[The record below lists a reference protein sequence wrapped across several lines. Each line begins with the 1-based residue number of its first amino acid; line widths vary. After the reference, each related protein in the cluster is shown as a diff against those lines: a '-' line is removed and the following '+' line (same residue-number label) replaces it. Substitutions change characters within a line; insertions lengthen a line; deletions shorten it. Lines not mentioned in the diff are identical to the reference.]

1 MRIIHT
7 SDLHL
12 GKKVHE
18 YSMIEDQAFIL
29 DRIIDNV
36 KRQEAD
42 ALLISGDVYD
52 KSLPSEAAINL
63 LNDFLIALSEMD
75 LPVFIIP
82 GNHDSADR
90 LSFGNWLMAKSSV
103 FIQGPYTGKI
113 RPHYLHDEFGKLAI
127 YSLPFIRP
135 SAIKSFFPDRQV
147 DSYEDAVR
155 LCIEDMDIDRNIR
168 NIILAH
174 QFVAGA
180 SRTDSEILSLG
191 GTDSISPSLFK
202 DFDYVALGHIHRPQ
216 KMGADHIRYSGSPL
230 KYSISEQ
237 DDKKSLVQIDLLDK
251 GNIGLSF
258 LPLKPLRDLRE
269 IRGKYDQI
277 LLKDNY
283 KNTNTD
289 DYVHIVLED
298 ELEVPNAMA
307 NLSLVY
313 PNILKLDYDNLRTQ
327 AESGVKSLSAIE
339 KRSEM
344 DLLREFYLAQNGVEM
359 STYQEDLS
367 ISIFKEI
374 SEEKA

>member
-42 ALLISGDVYD
+42 ALLISGDIYD

-63 LNDFLIALSEMD
+63 LNDFLTGLSEMG

-135 SAIKSFFPDRQV
+135 SAIKSFFPDRRV

-155 LCIEDMDIDRNIR
+155 LCIEDMDIDRSIR
-168 NIILAH
+168 NIIMAH

-251 GNIGLSF
+251 GNIELSF

-344 DLLREFYLAQNGVEM
+344 DLLREFYLGQNGVEM

>member
-1 MRIIHT
+1 MRILHT

-18 YSMIEDQAFIL
+18 YSMIEDQSFIL
-29 DRIIDNV
+29 DQILAYV
-36 KRQEAD
+36 KNQEAD
-42 ALLISGDVYD
+42 ALIISGDIYD

-63 LNDFLIALSEMD
+63 LNDFLTRLSEMD
-75 LPVFIIP
+75 LPVYIIP

-103 FIQGPYTGKI
+103 YIQGPYRGKI
-113 RPHYLHDEFGKLAI
+113 KPHYLNDEYGKLAI
-127 YSLPFIRP
+127 YSLPYIRP
-135 SAIKSFFPDRQV
+135 SAIKSFFPDRQI

-155 LCIEDMDIDRNIR
+155 LCIGAMGIDKNIR

-174 QFVAGA
+174 QFVSGA

-191 GTDSISPSLFK
+191 GTDSIPSSLFK
-202 DFDYVALGHIHRPQ
+202 DFDYVGLGHIHRPQ
-216 KMGADHIRYSGSPL
+216 KMASDYIRYSGSPL

-237 DDKKSLVQIDLLDK
+237 NDKKSLVQIDLFEK
-251 GNIGLSF
+251 GSTQIYL

-277 LLKDNY
+277 ILKKNY
-283 KNTNTD
+283 ENTD
-289 DYVHIVLED
+289 TNDYVHIVLED
-298 ELEVPNAMA
+298 QLEVPNAMA

-313 PNILKLDYDNLRTQ
+313 PYILKLDYDNLRSRT
-327 AESGVKSLSAIE
+327 ESNVKSLSAIE

-344 DLLREFYLAQNGVEM
+344 DLLKDFYLAQNGSPM
-359 STYQEDLS
+359 SAYQENLS
-367 ISIFKEI
+367 LSIFKEI
-374 SEEKA
+374 REEEI

>member
-42 ALLISGDVYD
+42 ALIISGDIYD

-63 LNDFLIALSEMD
+63 LNDFLTGLSEMG

-113 RPHYLHDEFGKLAI
+113 RPNYLHDEFGKLAI

-135 SAIKSFFPDRQV
+135 SAIKSFFPDRRV

-155 LCIEDMDIDRNIR
+155 LCIEDMDIDRSIR
-168 NIILAH
+168 NIIMAH
-174 QFVAGA
+174 QFVTGA

-251 GNIGLSF
+251 GNIELSF

-289 DYVHIVLED
+289 DYVHIVLKD

-313 PNILKLDYDNLRTQ
+313 PHILKLDYDNLRSRT
-327 AESGVKSLSAIE
+327 ESKVKSLSAIE

-344 DLLREFYLAQNGVEM
+344 DLLREFYLGQNGVEM

-374 SEEKA
+374 SEEKS